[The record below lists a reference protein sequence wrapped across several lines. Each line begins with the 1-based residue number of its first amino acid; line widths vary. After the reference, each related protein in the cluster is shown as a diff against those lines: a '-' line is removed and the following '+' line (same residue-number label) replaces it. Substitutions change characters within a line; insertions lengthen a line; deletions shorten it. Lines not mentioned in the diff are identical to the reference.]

1 MFNIDLTTFPTSLT
15 NPTPTDHD
23 FWIDRGTSV
32 VYQGSMEHLRGVWF
46 RIEGVER
53 SRACEFRFI
62 LRNDSVGTL
71 ENVRRGSFFTKSQL
85 RAMGVDI

>member
-32 VYQGSMEHLRGVWF
+32 VYQGSMEHLRGIWF
-46 RIEGVER
+46 HVVRTER
-53 SRACEFRFI
+53 VGPGEFRFI
-62 LRNDSVGTL
+62 LHNSSVGDL

-85 RAMGVDI
+85 RAMGADI